1 MLSFSVTGPI
11 SAVLR
16 SSLSDASAMINW
28 KLIFKILGTLLWI
41 EAAFISISLIMALCY
56 MESDLMPF
64 TITVG
69 VTLLAGTVLRLM
81 GHHATNT
88 LGRRDAYLLVTIVWI
103 AFAAFGMLPFLFG
116 GYIHSVTDAFFETM
130 SGLTTTGA
138 TTIDQVEGLPHGL
151 LFWRSLTQWI
161 GGLGIVFFT
170 IAVMPSFVGGSVKVF
185 AAEATGPIKSKMHPR
200 LTTTAKALWGVYLL
214 LTAACAI
221 CFFIFGMSP
230 FDAINYAMTITA
242 TGGFATHDAST
253 GYFHNAAIDYTAIVF
268 MFLSGMSFALLYT
281 ALFKGKVKRLLKNAE
296 IRLYTTL
303 ALSSTVL
310 IVYFLLKYNDYSIS
324 HAIRVALF
332 QVVSFLTTTG
342 MFNEDAAQ
350 WHHITWVI
358 LSLCMFFGG
367 CAGSTASGF
376 KCARGV
382 IVLKV
387 LRNEIRRMLH
397 PKALLPVK
405 VNDSTVHSPAQITLI
420 AFFVAYIVLCFT
432 AYFIM
437 ILAGVDSTNS
447 ITIALS
453 CGSNVG
459 PTLGLEIGPT
469 MSWSI
474 LPTIVKWILSALML
488 MGRLEI
494 FTVLVIFTPWFWK
507 NH

>member
-1 MLSFSVTGPI
+1 MLNN
-11 SAVLR
+11 R
-16 SSLSDASAMINW
+16 
-28 KLIFKILGTLLWI
+28 LICKILGTLLWI
-41 EAAFISISLIMALCY
+41 EAAFMSLGLVMALLY
-56 MESDLMPF
+56 MESDAMAFALTMGI
-64 TITVG
+64 TILV
-69 VTLLAGTVLRLM
+69 GTVLRLM
-81 GHHATNT
+81 GRHATST
-88 LGRRDAYLLVTIVWI
+88 LSRRDAYLLVTVVWI
-103 AFAAFGMLPFLFG
+103 AFATFGMLPFLIG
-116 GYIHSVTDAFFETM
+116 GYIDHVTDAFFETM

-138 TTIDQVEGLPHGL
+138 TIIDQVEGLPHGI

-170 IAVMPSFVGGSVKVF
+170 IAIIPSFVGGSIKVF

-200 LTTTAKALWGVYLL
+200 LTTTAKALLGIYLL
-214 LTAACAI
+214 LTALCAV
-221 CFFIFGMSP
+221 CFWIFGMSP
-230 FDAINYAMTITA
+230 FDAVNYSMTVTA

-253 GYFHNAAIDYTAIVF
+253 GYFNNAAIDYTAIVF
-268 MFLSGMSFALLYT
+268 MFFSGVSFALLY
-281 ALFKGKVKRLLKNAE
+281 ASLFQGKAKQLFKNAE
-296 IRLYTTL
+296 FRFYTALTL
-303 ALSSTVL
+303 TATAM
-310 IVYFLLKYNDYSIS
+310 IAYFLLRYNDYTVGD
-324 HAIRVALF
+324 AIRYALF
-332 QVVSFLTTTG
+332 QVVSFITTTG

-350 WHHITWVI
+350 WHHITWVV

-367 CAGSTASGF
+367 CAGSTAGGF

-382 IVLKV
+382 IALKI
-387 LRNEIRRMLH
+387 LRNEVRRMVH

-405 VNDSTVHSPAQITLI
+405 VNNTSVHTPSQITLL
-420 AFFVAYIVLCFT
+420 AFFIAYITLCFT

-474 LPTIVKWILSALML
+474 LPPLVKWILSGLML

-494 FTVLVIFTPWFWK
+494 FTVLVILSPSFWR
-507 NH
+507 NN

>member
-1 MLSFSVTGPI
+1 MFNK
-11 SAVLR
+11 R
-16 SSLSDASAMINW
+16 
-28 KLIFKILGTLLWI
+28 LICKILGTLLWI
-41 EAAFISISLIMALCY
+41 EAAFMSLGLILALWHR
-56 MESDLMPF
+56 ESDITAFAL
-64 TITVG
+64 TVG
-69 VTLLAGTVLRLM
+69 ITALVGTALRLT
-81 GHHATNT
+81 GRHATNT

-103 AFAAFGMLPFLFG
+103 AFAAFGMLPFLIG
-116 GYIHSVTDAFFETM
+116 GYIDHVTDAFFETM

-138 TTIDQVEGLPHGL
+138 TIIDQVEGLPHGI

-170 IAVMPSFVGGSVKVF
+170 IAIIPSFVGGSIKIF

-214 LTAACAI
+214 LTVVCALL
-221 CFFIFGMSP
+221 FFIFGMSP
-230 FDAINYAMTITA
+230 FDAVNYAMTVTA

-253 GYFHNAAIDYTAIVF
+253 GYFNNAAIDYTAIVF
-268 MFLSGMSFALLYT
+268 MFLSGVSFALLY
-281 ALFKGKVKRLLKNAE
+281 ASLFQGKVKQLLKNAE
-296 IRLYTTL
+296 FRFYTALTL
-303 ALSSTVL
+303 AATAV
-310 IVYFLLKYNDYSIS
+310 IVYFLLRYNHSTVSD
-324 HAIRVALF
+324 AIRYALF
-332 QVVSFLTTTG
+332 QVVSFVTTTG

-350 WHHITWVI
+350 WHHITWVV

-382 IVLKV
+382 IALKI
-387 LRNEIRRMLH
+387 LRNEVRRMVH

-405 VNDSTVHSPAQITLI
+405 VNNTSVHSPSQITLL
-420 AFFVAYIVLCFT
+420 AFFIAYITLCFI

-437 ILAGVDSTNS
+437 ILAGMDSTNS

-474 LPTIVKWILSALML
+474 LPPLVKWILSGLML

-494 FTVLVIFTPWFWK
+494 FTFLVIFSPSFWK

>member
-1 MLSFSVTGPI
+1 MLNK
-11 SAVLR
+11 R
-16 SSLSDASAMINW
+16 
-28 KLIFKILGTLLWI
+28 LICKILGTLLWI
-41 EAAFISISLIMALCY
+41 EAAFMSLGLILALLY
-56 MESDLMPF
+56 MESDAMPF
-64 TITVG
+64 ALTVVITILV
-69 VTLLAGTVLRLM
+69 GTVLRLT
-81 GHHATNT
+81 GRHATNT

-103 AFAAFGMLPFLFG
+103 AFAIFGMLPFLIG
-116 GYIHSVTDAFFETM
+116 GYIGHVTDAFFETM

-138 TTIDQVEGLPHGL
+138 TIIDQVEGLPHGI

-170 IAVMPSFVGGSVKVF
+170 IAIIPSFVGGSIKVF

-200 LTTTAKALWGVYLL
+200 LTTTAKALWGIYLL
-214 LTAACAI
+214 LTAVCAV
-221 CFFIFGMSP
+221 CFWFFGMSP
-230 FDAINYAMTITA
+230 FDAVNYSMTVTA

-253 GYFHNAAIDYTAIVF
+253 GYFNNAAIDYTAIVF
-268 MFLSGMSFALLYT
+268 MFLSGVSFALLY
-281 ALFKGKVKRLLKNAE
+281 ASLFQGKAKQLFKNAE
-296 IRLYTTL
+296 FRFYTALTL
-303 ALSSTVL
+303 TATVV
-310 IVYFLLKYNDYSIS
+310 IVYFLLRYNHYTVSD
-324 HAIRVALF
+324 AIRYALF
-332 QVVSFLTTTG
+332 QVVSFVTTTG

-350 WHHITWVI
+350 WHHITWVV

-367 CAGSTASGF
+367 CAGSTAGGF

-382 IVLKV
+382 IALKI
-387 LRNEIRRMLH
+387 LRNEVRRMVH
-397 PKALLPVK
+397 PKALLPVN
-405 VNDSTVHSPAQITLI
+405 VNNTSVHSPSQITLL
-420 AFFVAYIVLCFT
+420 AFFIAYITLCFT

-474 LPTIVKWILSALML
+474 LPPLVKWILSGLML

-494 FTVLVIFTPWFWK
+494 FTVLVIFSPSFWK
-507 NH
+507 NN

>member
-1 MLSFSVTGPI
+1 MF
-11 SAVLR
+11 
-16 SSLSDASAMINW
+16 N
-28 KLIFKILGTLLWI
+28 KLLICKILGTLLWI
-41 EAAFISISLIMALCY
+41 EASLGLILALWHR
-56 MESDLMPF
+56 ESDITAFAL
-64 TITVG
+64 TVG
-69 VTLLAGTVLRLM
+69 ITALVGTALRLT
-81 GHHATNT
+81 GRHATNT

-103 AFAAFGMLPFLFG
+103 AFAAFGMLPFLIG
-116 GYIHSVTDAFFETM
+116 GYIDHVTDAFFETM

-138 TTIDQVEGLPHGL
+138 TVIDKVEGLPHGI

-170 IAVMPSFVGGSVKVF
+170 IAVIPSFVGGSIKVF

-200 LTTTAKALWGVYLL
+200 LTTTAKALWGVYIL
-214 LTAACAI
+214 LTAVCAF

-230 FDAINYAMTITA
+230 FDAVNYAMTVTA

-253 GYFHNAAIDYTAIVF
+253 GYFNNAAIDYTAIVF
-268 MFLSGMSFALLYT
+268 MFLSGVSFALLY
-281 ALFKGKVKRLLKNAE
+281 ASLLQGKIKQLFKNAE
-296 IRLYTTL
+296 FRFYTALTL
-303 ALSSTVL
+303 AATAV
-310 IVYFLLKYNDYSIS
+310 IVYFLLRYNHYTLSD
-324 HAIRVALF
+324 AIRYALF
-332 QVVSFLTTTG
+332 QVVSFVTTTG

-350 WHHITWVI
+350 WHHITWVV

-382 IVLKV
+382 IALKI
-387 LRNEIRRMLH
+387 LRNEVRRMVH

-405 VNDSTVHSPAQITLI
+405 VNNTSVHSPSQITLL
-420 AFFVAYIVLCFT
+420 AFFIAYITLCFT

-474 LPTIVKWILSALML
+474 LPPLVKWILSGLML

-494 FTVLVIFTPWFWK
+494 FTVLVIFSPSFWK

>member
-1 MLSFSVTGPI
+1 MF
-11 SAVLR
+11 
-16 SSLSDASAMINW
+16 NW
-28 KLIFKILGTLLWI
+28 RLIFRILGTLLWVESTFMALGLI
-41 EAAFISISLIMALCY
+41 LALCHQVSDIMAFAL
-56 MESDLMPF
+56 
-64 TITVG
+64 TIGITVM
-69 VTLLAGTVLRLM
+69 AGTALTLIGRR
-81 GHHATNT
+81 ATST
-88 LGRRDAYLLVTIVWI
+88 LSRRDAYLLVTIVWI
-103 AFAAFGMLPFLFG
+103 AFTAFGMLPFLIG

-138 TTIDQVEGLPHGL
+138 TILDKVEGLPHGL

-170 IAVMPSFVGGSVKVF
+170 IAIIPSFVGGSINIF
-185 AAEATGPIKSKMHPR
+185 SAEATGPVKSKLHPR
-200 LTTTAKALWGVYLL
+200 LSTSAKALLGVYLL
-214 LTAACAI
+214 LTTGCAI
-221 CFFIFGMSP
+221 CFFLFGMGP
-230 FDAINYAMTITA
+230 FDAVNYAMTITA

-253 GYFHNAAIDYTAIVF
+253 GYFNNPAIDYTAIVF
-268 MFLSGMSFALLYT
+268 MFLSGVSFALLYT
-281 ALFKGKVKRLLKNAE
+281 ALFKGKVKRLFKNAE
-296 IRLYTTL
+296 FRFYA
-303 ALSSTVL
+303 ALTVSATVF
-310 IVYFLLKYNDYSIS
+310 IVYFLLKHNHYTVSD
-324 HAIRVALF
+324 AIRYALF
-332 QVVSFLTTTG
+332 QVVSFITTTG

-367 CAGSTASGF
+367 CSGSTAGGF

-382 IVLKV
+382 IALKI
-387 LRNEIRRMLH
+387 LRNEIRHMLH

-405 VNDSTVHSPAQITLI
+405 VNDSTVHSSGQITLM
-420 AFFVAYIVLCFT
+420 AFFIAYITLCFT

-469 MSWSI
+469 MSWNI
-474 LPTIVKWILSALML
+474 LPAGVKWILSALML

-494 FTVLVIFTPWFWK
+494 FTVLVIFTPSFWK

>member
-1 MLSFSVTGPI
+1 MF
-11 SAVLR
+11 
-16 SSLSDASAMINW
+16 N
-28 KLIFKILGTLLWI
+28 KLLICKILGTLLWI
-41 EAAFISISLIMALCY
+41 EAAFMSLGLILAICH
-56 MESDLMPF
+56 MESDIMAF
-64 TITVG
+64 AVTVG
-69 VTLLAGTVLRLM
+69 VALLVGTALRLL
-81 GHHATNT
+81 GRHATNT

-103 AFAAFGMLPFLFG
+103 AFAAFGMLPFLIG
-116 GYIHSVTDAFFETM
+116 GYIDHVTDAFFETM

-138 TTIDQVEGLPHGL
+138 TVIDKVEGLPHGI

-170 IAVMPSFVGGSVKVF
+170 IAVIPSFVGGSIKVF

-200 LTTTAKALWGVYLL
+200 LTTTAKALWGVYIL
-214 LTAACAI
+214 LTAVCAF

-230 FDAINYAMTITA
+230 FDAVNYAMTVTA

-253 GYFHNAAIDYTAIVF
+253 GYFNNAAIDYTAIVF
-268 MFLSGMSFALLYT
+268 MFLSGVSFALLY
-281 ALFKGKVKRLLKNAE
+281 ASLLQGKIKQLFKNAE
-296 IRLYTTL
+296 FRFYTALTL
-303 ALSSTVL
+303 AATAV
-310 IVYFLLKYNDYSIS
+310 IVYFLLRYNHYTLSD
-324 HAIRVALF
+324 AIRYALF
-332 QVVSFLTTTG
+332 QVVSFVTTTG

-350 WHHITWVI
+350 WHHITWVV

-382 IVLKV
+382 IALKI
-387 LRNEIRRMLH
+387 LRNEVRRMLH

-405 VNDSTVHSPAQITLI
+405 VNNTSVHSPSQITLL
-420 AFFVAYIVLCFT
+420 AFFIAYITLCFT

-474 LPTIVKWILSALML
+474 LPPLVKWILSGLML

-494 FTVLVIFTPWFWK
+494 FTVLVIFSPSFWK

>member
-1 MLSFSVTGPI
+1 
-11 SAVLR
+11 
-16 SSLSDASAMINW
+16 MINW
-28 KLIFKILGTLLWI
+28 KLISKILGTLIWA
-41 EAAFISISLIMALCY
+41 EGAFMSLGLLLALCY
-56 MESDLMPF
+56 QESDIMAFAIAVALAA
-64 TITVG
+64 
-69 VTLLAGTVLRLM
+69 LAGMGLRLL
-81 GHHATNT
+81 GRHATSA
-88 LGRRDAYLLVTIVWI
+88 LSRRDAYLLVSVVWV
-103 AFAAFGMLPFLFG
+103 AFTAFGMLPFLIG
-116 GYIHSVTDAFFETM
+116 GYLHSVTDAFFETM

-138 TTIDQVEGLPHGL
+138 TIIDQVEGLPHGL

-170 IAVMPSFVGGSVKVF
+170 IAIVPSMVGGSIRVF
-185 AAEATGPIKSKMHPR
+185 AAEATGPIKSKLHPR
-200 LTTTAKALWGVYLL
+200 LTTSAKALLGVYLL
-214 LTAACAI
+214 LTVVCAG
-221 CFFIFGMSP
+221 CFFAFGMSP
-230 FDAINYAMTITA
+230 FDAVNYSMTVTA

-253 GYFHNAAIDYTAIVF
+253 GYFNNAAIDYTAIVF
-268 MFLSGMSFALLYT
+268 MFLSGMSFALLY
-281 ALFKGKVKRLLKNAE
+281 ASLFQGKVKQLFKNAE
-296 IRLYTTL
+296 FRFYAVLTL
-303 ALSSTVL
+303 TATVV
-310 IVYFLLKYNDYSIS
+310 IVYFLLRYNHYTVSD
-324 HAIRVALF
+324 AIRYALF
-332 QVVSFLTTTG
+332 QVVSFITTTG

-350 WHHITWVI
+350 WHHITWVV

-376 KCARGV
+376 KCVRGV
-382 IVLKV
+382 IALKI
-387 LRNEIRRMLH
+387 LRNEVRRMVH

-405 VNDSTVHSPAQITLI
+405 VNNSTVHTPGQITLL
-420 AFFVAYIVLCFT
+420 AFFIAYITLCFT

-474 LPTIVKWILSALML
+474 LPPLVKWILSGLML

-494 FTVLVIFTPWFWK
+494 FTVLVIFAPSFWK

>member
-1 MLSFSVTGPI
+1 MF
-11 SAVLR
+11 
-16 SSLSDASAMINW
+16 NW
-28 KLIFKILGTLLWI
+28 RLIFKILGTLLWI
-41 EAAFISISLIMALCY
+41 EAAFMSLSLVLALYHQESDIMAFAL
-56 MESDLMPF
+56 
-64 TITVG
+64 TVG
-69 VTLLAGTVLRLM
+69 ITALAGTVLRL
-81 GHHATNT
+81 
-88 LGRRDAYLLVTIVWI
+88 LGRQSSNALSRRDAYLLVSVVWI
-103 AFAAFGMLPFLFG
+103 AFTTFGMLPFLIG
-116 GYIHSVTDAFFETM
+116 GFIPHVTDAFFETM

-138 TTIDQVEGLPHGL
+138 TIMDHVEGLPHGI

-170 IAVMPSFVGGSVKVF
+170 IAVIPSFVGGSIKVF

-214 LTAACAI
+214 LTVVCAI
-221 CFFIFGMSP
+221 CFFMFGMSP
-230 FDAINYAMTITA
+230 FDAVNYAMTITA

-253 GYFHNAAIDYTAIVF
+253 GYFHSPAIDYTAIVF
-268 MFLSGMSFALLYT
+268 MFLSGVSFALLYA
-281 ALFKGKVKRLLKNAE
+281 ALFKGKVKQLLKNAE
-296 IRLYTTL
+296 FRLYSSLVIAST
-303 ALSSTVL
+303 AL
-310 IVYFLLKYNDYSIS
+310 IIYFLLRFNDYDVSD
-324 HAIRVALF
+324 AIRVALF
-332 QVVSFLTTTG
+332 QVVSFITTTG

-367 CAGSTASGF
+367 CAGSTAGGF

-382 IVLKV
+382 IALKV

-397 PKALLPVK
+397 PKALLPLK
-405 VNDSTVHSPAQITLI
+405 VNNSTVHSPAQITLM
-420 AFFVAYIVLCFT
+420 AFFIAYITLCFT

-474 LPTIVKWILSALML
+474 LPTMVKWILSALML

-507 NH
+507 SH

>member
-1 MLSFSVTGPI
+1 MF
-11 SAVLR
+11 
-16 SSLSDASAMINW
+16 N
-28 KLIFKILGTLLWI
+28 KLLICKILGTLLWI
-41 EAAFISISLIMALCY
+41 EAAFMSLGLILAICH
-56 MESDLMPF
+56 MESDIMAF
-64 TITVG
+64 AVTVG
-69 VTLLAGTVLRLM
+69 VALLVGTALRLL
-81 GHHATNT
+81 GRHATNT

-103 AFAAFGMLPFLFG
+103 AFAAFGMLPFLIG
-116 GYIHSVTDAFFETM
+116 GYIDHVTDAFFETM

-138 TTIDQVEGLPHGL
+138 TVIDKVEGLPHGI

-170 IAVMPSFVGGSVKVF
+170 IAVIPSFVGGSIKVF

-200 LTTTAKALWGVYLL
+200 LTTTAKALWGVYIL
-214 LTAACAI
+214 LTAVCAF

-230 FDAINYAMTITA
+230 FDAVNYAMTVTA

-253 GYFHNAAIDYTAIVF
+253 GYFNNAAIDYTAIVF
-268 MFLSGMSFALLYT
+268 MFLSGVSFALLY
-281 ALFKGKVKRLLKNAE
+281 ASLLQGKIKQLFKNAE
-296 IRLYTTL
+296 FRFYT
-303 ALSSTVL
+303 ALTFAATAV
-310 IVYFLLKYNDYSIS
+310 IFYFLLRYNHYTLSD
-324 HAIRVALF
+324 AIRYALF
-332 QVVSFLTTTG
+332 QVVSFVTTTG

-350 WHHITWVI
+350 WHHITWVV

-382 IVLKV
+382 IALKI
-387 LRNEIRRMLH
+387 LRNEVRRMVH

-405 VNDSTVHSPAQITLI
+405 VNNTSVHSPSQITLL
-420 AFFVAYIVLCFT
+420 AFFIAYITLCFT

-474 LPTIVKWILSALML
+474 LPPLVKWILSGLML

-494 FTVLVIFTPWFWK
+494 FTVLVIFSPSFWK

>member
-1 MLSFSVTGPI
+1 
-11 SAVLR
+11 
-16 SSLSDASAMINW
+16 
-28 KLIFKILGTLLWI
+28 
-41 EAAFISISLIMALCY
+41 
-56 MESDLMPF
+56 
-64 TITVG
+64 
-69 VTLLAGTVLRLM
+69 
-81 GHHATNT
+81 
-88 LGRRDAYLLVTIVWI
+88 
-103 AFAAFGMLPFLFG
+103 MLPFLIG
-116 GYIHSVTDAFFETM
+116 GFIPHVTDAFFETM

-138 TTIDQVEGLPHGL
+138 TIMDHVEGLPHGI

-170 IAVMPSFVGGSVKVF
+170 IAVIPSFVGGSIKVF

-214 LTAACAI
+214 LTVVCAI
-221 CFFIFGMSP
+221 CFFMFGMSP
-230 FDAINYAMTITA
+230 FDAVNYAMTITA

-253 GYFHNAAIDYTAIVF
+253 GYFHSPAIDYTAIVF
-268 MFLSGMSFALLYT
+268 MFLSGVSFALLYA
-281 ALFKGKVKRLLKNAE
+281 ALFKGKVKQLLKNAE
-296 IRLYTTL
+296 FRLYSSLVIAST
-303 ALSSTVL
+303 AL
-310 IVYFLLKYNDYSIS
+310 IIYFLLRFNDYDLSD
-324 HAIRVALF
+324 AIRVALF
-332 QVVSFLTTTG
+332 QVVSFITTTG

-350 WHHITWVI
+350 WHHITWVV

-367 CAGSTASGF
+367 CAGSTAGGF

-382 IVLKV
+382 IALKI
-387 LRNEIRRMLH
+387 LRNEVRRMVH

-405 VNDSTVHSPAQITLI
+405 VNNTSVHTPSQITLL
-420 AFFVAYIVLCFT
+420 AFFIAYITLCFT

-474 LPTIVKWILSALML
+474 LPPLVKWILSGLML

-494 FTVLVIFTPWFWK
+494 FTVLVILSPSFWK
-507 NH
+507 NN

>member
-1 MLSFSVTGPI
+1 
-11 SAVLR
+11 
-16 SSLSDASAMINW
+16 MINW
-28 KLIFKILGTLLWI
+28 KLLSKILGTLLWA
-41 EAAFISISLIMALCY
+41 EGAFMSLGLLLAVCYQESDIMA
-56 MESDLMPF
+56 F
-64 TITVG
+64 AIAV
-69 VTLLAGTVLRLM
+69 LATAVIGLVLRLL
-81 GHHATNT
+81 GRHATNA
-88 LGRRDAYLLVTIVWI
+88 LSRRDAYLLVSIVWV
-103 AFAAFGMLPFLFG
+103 AFTAFGMLPFLLG

-138 TTIDQVEGLPHGL
+138 TIIDQVEGLPHGL

-170 IAVMPSFVGGSVKVF
+170 IAIVPSMVGGSIRVF
-185 AAEATGPIKSKMHPR
+185 AAEATGPIKSKLHPR
-200 LTTTAKALWGVYLL
+200 LTTSAKALLGVYLL
-214 LTAACAI
+214 LTVVCAG
-221 CFFIFGMSP
+221 CFFAFGMSP
-230 FDAINYAMTITA
+230 FDAVNYSMTVTA

-253 GYFHNAAIDYTAIVF
+253 GYFNNAAIDYTAIVF
-268 MFLSGMSFALLYT
+268 MFLSGMSFALLY
-281 ALFKGKVKRLLKNAE
+281 ASLFQGKVKQLFKNAE
-296 IRLYTTL
+296 FRFYAALTL
-303 ALSSTVL
+303 TATVV
-310 IVYFLLKYNDYSIS
+310 IVYFLLRYNHYTVGD
-324 HAIRVALF
+324 AIRYALF
-332 QVVSFLTTTG
+332 QVVSFITTTG

-350 WHHITWVI
+350 WHHITWVV

-382 IVLKV
+382 IALKI
-387 LRNEIRRMLH
+387 LRNEVRHMVH

-405 VNDSTVHSPAQITLI
+405 VNNSTVHNPSQITLL
-420 AFFVAYIVLCFT
+420 AFFTAYITLCFT

-474 LPTIVKWILSALML
+474 LPPLVKWILSGLML

-494 FTVLVIFTPWFWK
+494 FTVLVIFAPSFWK

>member
-1 MLSFSVTGPI
+1 MLNK
-11 SAVLR
+11 R
-16 SSLSDASAMINW
+16 
-28 KLIFKILGTLLWI
+28 LICKILGTLLWI
-41 EAAFISISLIMALCY
+41 EAAFMSLGLILALLY
-56 MESDLMPF
+56 MESDAMAFAL
-64 TITVG
+64 TVG
-69 VTLLAGTVLRLM
+69 ITILVGTVLRLT
-81 GHHATNT
+81 GRHATNT

-103 AFAAFGMLPFLFG
+103 AFAIFGMLPFLIG
-116 GYIHSVTDAFFETM
+116 GYIGHVTDAFFETM

-138 TTIDQVEGLPHGL
+138 TIIDQVEGLPHGI

-170 IAVMPSFVGGSVKVF
+170 IAIIPSFVGGSIKVF

-200 LTTTAKALWGVYLL
+200 LTTTAKALWGIYLL
-214 LTAACAI
+214 LTAVCAV
-221 CFFIFGMSP
+221 CFWFFGMSP
-230 FDAINYAMTITA
+230 FDAVNYSMTVTA

-253 GYFHNAAIDYTAIVF
+253 GYFNNAAIDYTAIVF
-268 MFLSGMSFALLYT
+268 MFFSGVSFALLY
-281 ALFKGKVKRLLKNAE
+281 ASLFQGKAKQLFKNAE
-296 IRLYTTL
+296 FRFYTALTL
-303 ALSSTVL
+303 TATAV
-310 IVYFLLKYNDYSIS
+310 IVYFLLRYNHYTVSE
-324 HAIRVALF
+324 AIRYALF
-332 QVVSFLTTTG
+332 QVVSFVTTTG

-350 WHHITWVI
+350 WHHITWVV

-382 IVLKV
+382 IALKI
-387 LRNEIRRMLH
+387 LRNEVRRMVH

-405 VNDSTVHSPAQITLI
+405 VNNTSVHSPSQITLL
-420 AFFVAYIVLCFT
+420 AFFIAYIILCFT

-474 LPTIVKWILSALML
+474 LPPLVKWILSGLML

-494 FTVLVIFTPWFWK
+494 FTVLVIFSPSFWK
-507 NH
+507 NN

>member
-1 MLSFSVTGPI
+1 MF
-11 SAVLR
+11 
-16 SSLSDASAMINW
+16 N
-28 KLIFKILGTLLWI
+28 KLLICKILGTLLWI
-41 EAAFISISLIMALCY
+41 EAAFMSLGLILAICH
-56 MESDLMPF
+56 MESDIMAF
-64 TITVG
+64 AVTVG
-69 VTLLAGTVLRLM
+69 VTLLVGTALRLT
-81 GHHATNT
+81 GRHATNT
-88 LGRRDAYLLVTIVWI
+88 LSRRDAYLLVTIVWI
-103 AFAAFGMLPFLFG
+103 AFAAFGMLPFLIG
-116 GYIHSVTDAFFETM
+116 GYIDHVTDAFFETM

-138 TTIDQVEGLPHGL
+138 TVIDKVEGLPHGI

-170 IAVMPSFVGGSVKVF
+170 IAVIPSFVGGSIKVF

-200 LTTTAKALWGVYLL
+200 LTTTAKALWGVYIL
-214 LTAACAI
+214 LTAVCAF
-221 CFFIFGMSP
+221 CFFIFGMSL
-230 FDAINYAMTITA
+230 FDAVNYAMTVTA

-253 GYFHNAAIDYTAIVF
+253 GYFNNAAIDYTAIVF
-268 MFLSGMSFALLYT
+268 MFLSGVSFALLY
-281 ALFKGKVKRLLKNAE
+281 ASLLQGKIKQLFKNAE
-296 IRLYTTL
+296 FRFYTALTL
-303 ALSSTVL
+303 AATAV
-310 IVYFLLKYNDYSIS
+310 IVYFLLRYNHYTLSD
-324 HAIRVALF
+324 AIRYALF
-332 QVVSFLTTTG
+332 QVVSFVTTTG

-350 WHHITWVI
+350 WHHITWVV

-382 IVLKV
+382 IALKI
-387 LRNEIRRMLH
+387 LRNEVRRMVH

-405 VNDSTVHSPAQITLI
+405 VNNTSVHSPSQITLL
-420 AFFVAYIVLCFT
+420 AFFIAYITLCFT

-474 LPTIVKWILSALML
+474 LPPLVKWILSGLML

-494 FTVLVIFTPWFWK
+494 FTVLVIFSPSFWK

>member
-1 MLSFSVTGPI
+1 MFN
-11 SAVLR
+11 R
-16 SSLSDASAMINW
+16 R
-28 KLIFKILGTLLWI
+28 LIFKILGTLLWI
-41 EAAFISISLIMALCY
+41 EAAFMSLGLILAIYHNESDIMAFG
-56 MESDLMPF
+56 F
-64 TITVG
+64 TIGITA
-69 VTLLAGTVLRLM
+69 LAGVIFRLLGRHSTNVLS
-81 GHHATNT
+81 
-88 LGRRDAYLLVTIVWI
+88 RRDAYLLVTVVWI
-103 AFAAFGMLPFLFG
+103 AFTIFGMLPFLLG
-116 GYIHSVTDAFFETM
+116 GFIHNVTDAFFETM

-138 TTIDQVEGLPHGL
+138 TVIDKVEGLPHGI

-170 IAVMPSFVGGSVKVF
+170 IAIIPSFVGGTVKVF

-214 LTAACAI
+214 LTFACAV
-221 CFFIFGMSP
+221 CFFLFGMDP
-230 FDAINYAMTITA
+230 FDAVNYAMTITA

-253 GYFHNAAIDYTAIVF
+253 GYFNNPAIDYTAIVF
-268 MFLSGMSFALLYT
+268 MFLSGISFALLYT
-281 ALFKGKVKRLLKNAE
+281 ALFKGKVKRLIKNAE
-296 IRLYTTL
+296 FRLYTAL
-303 ALSSTVL
+303 ALTSTAI
-310 IVYFLLKYNDYSIS
+310 IVYFLLKYNNYNVAD
-324 HAIRVALF
+324 AIRIALF

-350 WHHITWVI
+350 WHHITWVV

-367 CAGSTASGF
+367 CAGSTAGGF

-382 IVLKV
+382 IALKV
-387 LRNEIRRMLH
+387 LRNEIRHMLH

-405 VNDSTVHSPAQITLI
+405 VNDSTVHTAGQITLM
-420 AFFVAYIVLCFT
+420 AFFLAYILLCFT

-447 ITIALS
+447 FTIALS

-474 LPTIVKWILSALML
+474 LPMMVKWILSALML

-494 FTVLVIFTPWFWK
+494 FTMLVIFTPWFWK

>member
-1 MLSFSVTGPI
+1 MFNK
-11 SAVLR
+11 R
-16 SSLSDASAMINW
+16 
-28 KLIFKILGTLLWI
+28 LICKILGTLLWI
-41 EAAFISISLIMALCY
+41 EAAFMSLGLILALWHR
-56 MESDLMPF
+56 ESDIKAFALTMA
-64 TITVG
+64 IT
-69 VTLLAGTVLRLM
+69 TLVGTVLRLT
-81 GHHATNT
+81 GRNATNT
-88 LGRRDAYLLVTIVWI
+88 LSRRDAYLLVTVVWI
-103 AFAAFGMLPFLFG
+103 AFAIFGMLPFLFG
-116 GYIHSVTDAFFETM
+116 GYIGHVTDAFFETM

-138 TTIDQVEGLPHGL
+138 TIIDQVEGLPHGI

-170 IAVMPSFVGGSVKVF
+170 IAIIPSFVGGSIKVF

-200 LTTTAKALWGVYLL
+200 LTTTAKALWGIYIL
-214 LTAACAI
+214 LTAVCAI
-221 CFFIFGMSP
+221 CFWVFGMSP
-230 FDAINYAMTITA
+230 FDAVNYSMTVTA

-253 GYFHNAAIDYTAIVF
+253 GYFNNAAIDYTAILF
-268 MFLSGMSFALLYT
+268 MFLSGVSFALLY
-281 ALFKGKVKRLLKNAE
+281 ASLIQGKVKQLFKNAE
-296 IRLYTTL
+296 FRFYTALTL
-303 ALSSTVL
+303 TATVV
-310 IVYFLLKYNDYSIS
+310 IVYFLLRYNHYTVSD
-324 HAIRVALF
+324 AIRYALF
-332 QVVSFLTTTG
+332 QVVSFVTTTG

-350 WHHITWVI
+350 WHHITWVV

-382 IVLKV
+382 IALKI
-387 LRNEIRRMLH
+387 LRNEVRRMVH

-405 VNDSTVHSPAQITLI
+405 VNNTSIHSSNQITLL
-420 AFFVAYIVLCFT
+420 AFFIAYITLCFT

-474 LPTIVKWILSALML
+474 LPPLVKWILSGLML
-488 MGRLEI
+488 MGRLEN
-494 FTVLVIFTPWFWK
+494 FTVLVIFSPSFWK

>member
-1 MLSFSVTGPI
+1 M
-11 SAVLR
+11 
-16 SSLSDASAMINW
+16 SLG
-28 KLIFKILGTLLWI
+28 LILALL
-41 EAAFISISLIMALCY
+41 Y
-56 MESDLMPF
+56 MESDAMAFAL
-64 TITVG
+64 TVG
-69 VTLLAGTVLRLM
+69 ITILVGTVLRLT
-81 GHHATNT
+81 GRHATNT
-88 LGRRDAYLLVTIVWI
+88 LSRRDAYLLVTVVWI
-103 AFAAFGMLPFLFG
+103 AFAIFGMLPFLIG
-116 GYIHSVTDAFFETM
+116 GYIDHVTDAFFETM

-138 TTIDQVEGLPHGL
+138 TIIDQVEGLPHGI

-170 IAVMPSFVGGSVKVF
+170 IAIIPSFVGGSIKVF

-200 LTTTAKALWGVYLL
+200 LTTTAKALWGIYLL
-214 LTAACAI
+214 LTAVCAV
-221 CFFIFGMSP
+221 CFWFFGMSP
-230 FDAINYAMTITA
+230 FDAVNYSMTVTA

-253 GYFHNAAIDYTAIVF
+253 GYFNNAAIDYTAIVF
-268 MFLSGMSFALLYT
+268 MFFSGVSFALLY
-281 ALFKGKVKRLLKNAE
+281 ASLFQGKAKQLFKNAE
-296 IRLYTTL
+296 FRFYTALTL
-303 ALSSTVL
+303 TATAV
-310 IVYFLLKYNDYSIS
+310 IVYFLLRYNHYTVSD
-324 HAIRVALF
+324 AIRYALF
-332 QVVSFLTTTG
+332 QVVSFITTTG

-350 WHHITWVI
+350 WHHITWVV

-382 IVLKV
+382 IALKI
-387 LRNEIRRMLH
+387 LRNEVRRMVH

-405 VNDSTVHSPAQITLI
+405 VNNTSVHSPSQITLL
-420 AFFVAYIVLCFT
+420 AFFIAYITLCFT

-474 LPTIVKWILSALML
+474 LPPLVKWILSGLML

-494 FTVLVIFTPWFWK
+494 FTVLVIFSPSFWK
-507 NH
+507 NN

>member
-1 MLSFSVTGPI
+1 MF
-11 SAVLR
+11 
-16 SSLSDASAMINW
+16 N
-28 KLIFKILGTLLWI
+28 KLLICKILGTLLWI
-41 EAAFISISLIMALCY
+41 EAAFMSLGLILAICH
-56 MESDLMPF
+56 MESDIMAF
-64 TITVG
+64 AVTVG
-69 VTLLAGTVLRLM
+69 VTLLVGTALRLL
-81 GHHATNT
+81 GRHATNT

-103 AFAAFGMLPFLFG
+103 AFAAFGMLPFLIG
-116 GYIHSVTDAFFETM
+116 GYIDHVTDAFFETM

-138 TTIDQVEGLPHGL
+138 TVIDKVEGLPHGI

-170 IAVMPSFVGGSVKVF
+170 IAVIPSFVGGSIKVF

-200 LTTTAKALWGVYLL
+200 LTTTAKALWGVYIL
-214 LTAACAI
+214 LTAVCAF

-230 FDAINYAMTITA
+230 FDAVNYAMTVTA

-253 GYFHNAAIDYTAIVF
+253 GYFNNTAIDYTAIVF
-268 MFLSGMSFALLYT
+268 MFLSGVSFALLY
-281 ALFKGKVKRLLKNAE
+281 ASLLQGKVKQLFKNAE
-296 IRLYTTL
+296 FRFYTALTL
-303 ALSSTVL
+303 AATAV
-310 IVYFLLKYNDYSIS
+310 IVYFLLRYNHYTLSD
-324 HAIRVALF
+324 AIRYALF
-332 QVVSFLTTTG
+332 QVVSFVTTTG

-350 WHHITWVI
+350 WHHITWVV

-382 IVLKV
+382 IALKI
-387 LRNEIRRMLH
+387 LRNEVRRMVH

-405 VNDSTVHSPAQITLI
+405 VNNTSVHSPSQITLL
-420 AFFVAYIVLCFT
+420 AFFIAYITLCFT

-474 LPTIVKWILSALML
+474 LPPLVKWILSGLML

-494 FTVLVIFTPWFWK
+494 FTVLVIFSPSFWK

>member
-1 MLSFSVTGPI
+1 MFNH
-11 SAVLR
+11 R
-16 SSLSDASAMINW
+16 
-28 KLIFKILGTLLWI
+28 LIFKILGTLLWV
-41 EAAFISISLIMALCY
+41 EAAFMTISLALALY
-56 MESDLMPF
+56 HGEQDAIAF
-64 TITVG
+64 AITIG
-69 VTLLAGTVLRLM
+69 ATLLVGTGFKLLGR
-81 GHHATNT
+81 HATSA
-88 LGRRDAYLLVTIVWI
+88 LSRRDAYLLVTVVWI
-103 AFAAFGMLPFLFG
+103 AFAAFGMLPFLIG
-116 GYIHSVTDAFFETM
+116 GFIHNVTDAFFETM

-138 TTIDQVEGLPHGL
+138 TVIDKVEGLPHGI

-170 IAVMPSFVGGSVKVF
+170 IAIIPSFVGGTVQVF
-185 AAEATGPIKSKMHPR
+185 SAEATGPIKSKMHPR

-214 LTAACAI
+214 LTITCAI
-221 CFFIFGMSP
+221 CFFLFGMSP
-230 FDAINYAMTITA
+230 FDAANYAMTITA

-253 GYFHNAAIDYTAIVF
+253 GYFNNAAIDYTAIVF
-268 MFLSGMSFALLYT
+268 MFLSGISFALLY
-281 ALFKGKVKRLLKNAE
+281 AAMFKGKVKRLLKNAE
-296 IRLYTTL
+296 FRLYTLL
-303 ALSSTVL
+303 ALSSTAI
-310 IVYFLLKYNDYSIS
+310 IVYFLLRYNDYSLS
-324 HAIRVALF
+324 DAIRVALF

-367 CAGSTASGF
+367 CSGSTAGGF

-382 IVLKV
+382 IALKV
-387 LRNEIRRMLH
+387 LRNEIRHMLH

-405 VNDSTVHSPAQITLI
+405 VNDSTVHSPAQITLM
-420 AFFVAYIVLCFT
+420 AFFIAYIMLCFT

-447 ITIALS
+447 LTIALS

-474 LPTIVKWILSALML
+474 LPTMVKWILSALML

-494 FTVLVIFTPWFWK
+494 FTILVIFSPSFWK
-507 NH
+507 SH

>member
-1 MLSFSVTGPI
+1 MLNK
-11 SAVLR
+11 R
-16 SSLSDASAMINW
+16 
-28 KLIFKILGTLLWI
+28 LICKILGTLLWI
-41 EAAFISISLIMALCY
+41 EAAFMSLGLILALLY
-56 MESDLMPF
+56 MESDAMAFAL
-64 TITVG
+64 TVG
-69 VTLLAGTVLRLM
+69 ITILVGTVLRLT
-81 GHHATNT
+81 GRHATNT

-103 AFAAFGMLPFLFG
+103 AYAIFGMLPFLIG
-116 GYIHSVTDAFFETM
+116 GYIGHVTDAFFETM

-138 TTIDQVEGLPHGL
+138 TIIDQVEGLPHGI

-170 IAVMPSFVGGSVKVF
+170 IAIIPSFVGGSIKVF

-200 LTTTAKALWGVYLL
+200 LTTTAKALWGIYLL
-214 LTAACAI
+214 LTAVCAV
-221 CFFIFGMSP
+221 CFWFFGMSP
-230 FDAINYAMTITA
+230 FDAVNYSMTVTA

-253 GYFHNAAIDYTAIVF
+253 GYFNNAAIDYTAIVF
-268 MFLSGMSFALLYT
+268 MFFSGVSFALLY
-281 ALFKGKVKRLLKNAE
+281 ASLFQGKAKQLFKNAE
-296 IRLYTTL
+296 FRFYTALTL
-303 ALSSTVL
+303 TATVV
-310 IVYFLLKYNDYSIS
+310 IVYFLLRYNHYTVSD
-324 HAIRVALF
+324 AIRYALF
-332 QVVSFLTTTG
+332 QVVSFVTTTG

-350 WHHITWVI
+350 WHHITWVV

-367 CAGSTASGF
+367 CAGSTAGGF

-382 IVLKV
+382 IALKI
-387 LRNEIRRMLH
+387 LRNEVRRMVH

-405 VNDSTVHSPAQITLI
+405 VNNTSVHSPSQITLL
-420 AFFVAYIVLCFT
+420 AFFIAYITLCFT

-474 LPTIVKWILSALML
+474 LPPLVKWILSGLML

-494 FTVLVIFTPWFWK
+494 FTVLVIFSPSFWK
-507 NH
+507 NN

>member
-1 MLSFSVTGPI
+1 MFNT
-11 SAVLR
+11 R
-16 SSLSDASAMINW
+16 
-28 KLIFKILGTLLWI
+28 LILKILGTLLWV
-41 EAAFISISLIMALCY
+41 EAAFMTVCLIMAVCY
-56 MESDLMPF
+56 HESDILPF
-64 TITVG
+64 TLTVAITAA
-69 VTLLAGTVLRLM
+69 AGLVLRLM
-81 GHHATNT
+81 GGHSTNV
-88 LGRRDAYLLVTIVWI
+88 LSRRDAYLLVTVVWI
-103 AFAAFGMLPFLFG
+103 AFGVFGALPFLFG
-116 GYIHSVTDAFFETM
+116 GYIGNVTDAFFETM

-138 TTIDQVEGLPHGL
+138 TIIEQVEGLPHGL

-170 IAVMPSFVGGSVKVF
+170 IAIIPSFVGGSVKVF
-185 AAEATGPIKSKMHPR
+185 AAEVTGPIKSKMHPR
-200 LTTTAKALWGVYLL
+200 LTTTAKALWGIYLA
-214 LTAACAI
+214 LTVACAL
-221 CFFIFGMSP
+221 CFFAFGMGP
-230 FDAINYAMTITA
+230 FDAANYAMTITA

-253 GYFHNAAIDYTAIVF
+253 GYFNNPAIDYTAIVF
-268 MFLSGMSFALLYT
+268 MFLSGISFVLLYT
-281 ALFKGKVKRLLKNAE
+281 AIFKGKVTKLLRNAE
-296 IRLYTTL
+296 FRFYTALTVGATL
-303 ALSSTVL
+303 L
-310 IVYFLLKYNDYSIS
+310 IIYFLLRYNHYTVGD
-324 HAIRVALF
+324 AIRVALF
-332 QVVSFLTTTG
+332 QVVSFITTTG

-367 CAGSTASGF
+367 CAGSTSGGF

-382 IVLKV
+382 IALKV
-387 LRNEIRRMLH
+387 LRNEVRHMLH

-405 VNDSTVHSPAQITLI
+405 VNDTTVHSPGQITLM
-420 AFFVAYIVLCFT
+420 AFFLAYIVLCFT

-447 ITIALS
+447 FTIALS

-474 LPTIVKWILSALML
+474 LPPLVKWLLSGLML

-494 FTVLVIFTPWFWK
+494 FTVLVIFSPSFWK

>member
-1 MLSFSVTGPI
+1 ML
-11 SAVLR
+11 
-16 SSLSDASAMINW
+16 N
-28 KLIFKILGTLLWI
+28 KLLICKILGTLLWI
-41 EAAFISISLIMALCY
+41 EAAFMSLGLILAICH
-56 MESDLMPF
+56 MESDIMAF
-64 TITVG
+64 AVTVG
-69 VTLLAGTVLRLM
+69 VALLVGTALRLL
-81 GHHATNT
+81 GRHATNT

-103 AFAAFGMLPFLFG
+103 AFAAFGMLPFLIG
-116 GYIHSVTDAFFETM
+116 GYIDHVTDAFFETM

-138 TTIDQVEGLPHGL
+138 TVIDKVEGLPHGI

-170 IAVMPSFVGGSVKVF
+170 IAVIPSFVGGSIKVF

-200 LTTTAKALWGVYLL
+200 LTTTAKALWGVYIL
-214 LTAACAI
+214 LTAVCAF

-230 FDAINYAMTITA
+230 FDAVNYAMTVTA

-253 GYFHNAAIDYTAIVF
+253 GYFNNAAIDYTAIVF
-268 MFLSGMSFALLYT
+268 MFLSGVSFALLY
-281 ALFKGKVKRLLKNAE
+281 ASLLQGKIKQLFKNAE
-296 IRLYTTL
+296 FRFYTALTL
-303 ALSSTVL
+303 AATAV
-310 IVYFLLKYNDYSIS
+310 IVYFLLRYNHYTLSD
-324 HAIRVALF
+324 AIRYALF
-332 QVVSFLTTTG
+332 QVVSFVTTTG

-350 WHHITWVI
+350 WHHITWVV

-382 IVLKV
+382 IALKI
-387 LRNEIRRMLH
+387 LRNEVRRMVH

-405 VNDSTVHSPAQITLI
+405 VNNTSVHSPSQITFL
-420 AFFVAYIVLCFT
+420 AFFIAYITLCFT

-474 LPTIVKWILSALML
+474 LPPLVKWILSGLML

-494 FTVLVIFTPWFWK
+494 FTVLVIFSPSFWK

>member
-1 MLSFSVTGPI
+1 MF
-11 SAVLR
+11 
-16 SSLSDASAMINW
+16 N
-28 KLIFKILGTLLWI
+28 KLLICKILGTLLWI
-41 EAAFISISLIMALCY
+41 EAAFMSLGLILAICH
-56 MESDLMPF
+56 MESDIMAF
-64 TITVG
+64 AVTVG
-69 VTLLAGTVLRLM
+69 VALLVGTALRLL
-81 GHHATNT
+81 GRHATNT

-103 AFAAFGMLPFLFG
+103 AFAAFGMLPFLIG
-116 GYIHSVTDAFFETM
+116 GYIDHVTDAFFETM

-138 TTIDQVEGLPHGL
+138 TVIDKVEGLPHGI

-170 IAVMPSFVGGSVKVF
+170 IAVIPSFVGGSIKVF

-200 LTTTAKALWGVYLL
+200 LTTTAKALWGVYIL
-214 LTAACAI
+214 LTAVCAF

-230 FDAINYAMTITA
+230 FDAVNYAMTVTA

-253 GYFHNAAIDYTAIVF
+253 GYFNNAAIDYTAIVF
-268 MFLSGMSFALLYT
+268 MFLSGVSFALLY
-281 ALFKGKVKRLLKNAE
+281 ASLLQGKIKQLFKNAE
-296 IRLYTTL
+296 FRFYTALTL
-303 ALSSTVL
+303 AATAV
-310 IVYFLLKYNDYSIS
+310 IFYFLLRYNHYTLSD
-324 HAIRVALF
+324 AIRYALF
-332 QVVSFLTTTG
+332 QVVSFVTTTG

-350 WHHITWVI
+350 WHHITWVV

-382 IVLKV
+382 IALKI
-387 LRNEIRRMLH
+387 LRNEVRRMVH

-405 VNDSTVHSPAQITLI
+405 VNNTSVHSPSQITLL
-420 AFFVAYIVLCFT
+420 AFFIAYITLCFT

-474 LPTIVKWILSALML
+474 LPPLVKWILSGLML

-494 FTVLVIFTPWFWK
+494 FTVLVIFSPSFWK

>member
-1 MLSFSVTGPI
+1 MF
-11 SAVLR
+11 
-16 SSLSDASAMINW
+16 N
-28 KLIFKILGTLLWI
+28 KLLICKILGTLLWI
-41 EAAFISISLIMALCY
+41 EAAFMSLGLILAICH
-56 MESDLMPF
+56 MESDIMAF
-64 TITVG
+64 AVTVG
-69 VTLLAGTVLRLM
+69 VTLLVGTALRLT
-81 GHHATNT
+81 GRHATNT
-88 LGRRDAYLLVTIVWI
+88 LSRRDAYLLVTVVWI
-103 AFAAFGMLPFLFG
+103 AFALFGMLPFLIG
-116 GYIHSVTDAFFETM
+116 GYIDHVTDAFFETM

-138 TTIDQVEGLPHGL
+138 TVIDKVEGLPHGI

-170 IAVMPSFVGGSVKVF
+170 IAVIPSFVGGSIKVF

-200 LTTTAKALWGVYLL
+200 LTTTAKALWGVYIL
-214 LTAACAI
+214 LTAVCAF

-230 FDAINYAMTITA
+230 FDAVNYAMTVTA

-253 GYFHNAAIDYTAIVF
+253 GYFNNAAIDYTAIVF
-268 MFLSGMSFALLYT
+268 MFLSGVSFALLY
-281 ALFKGKVKRLLKNAE
+281 ASLLQGKIKQLFKNAE
-296 IRLYTTL
+296 FRFYTALTL
-303 ALSSTVL
+303 AATAV
-310 IVYFLLKYNDYSIS
+310 IVYFLLRYNHYTLSD
-324 HAIRVALF
+324 AIRYALF
-332 QVVSFLTTTG
+332 QVVSFVTTTG

-350 WHHITWVI
+350 WHHITWVV

-382 IVLKV
+382 IALKI
-387 LRNEIRRMLH
+387 LRNEVRRMVH

-405 VNDSTVHSPAQITLI
+405 VNNTSVHSPSQITLL
-420 AFFVAYIVLCFT
+420 AFFIAYISLCFT

-474 LPTIVKWILSALML
+474 LPPLVKWILFWFKDTATT
-488 MGRLEI
+488 EI
-494 FTVLVIFTPWFWK
+494 YTVLVIFSPSFWK

>member
-1 MLSFSVTGPI
+1 MF
-11 SAVLR
+11 
-16 SSLSDASAMINW
+16 NW
-28 KLIFKILGTLLWI
+28 RLIFKILGSLLWI
-41 EAAFISISLIMALCY
+41 EAAFMSLSLVLALYHQESDIMAFALT
-56 MESDLMPF
+56 MG
-64 TITVG
+64 ITA
-69 VTLLAGTVLRLM
+69 LAGTVLRL
-81 GHHATNT
+81 
-88 LGRRDAYLLVTIVWI
+88 LGRQSTDALSRRDAYLLVSVVWI
-103 AFAAFGMLPFLFG
+103 AFTTFGMLPFLIG
-116 GYIHSVTDAFFETM
+116 GFIPHVTDAFFETM

-138 TTIDQVEGLPHGL
+138 TIMDHVEGLPHGI
-151 LFWRSLTQWI
+151 LFWRSLTQWL

-170 IAVMPSFVGGSVKVF
+170 IAVIPSFVGGSIKVF

-214 LTAACAI
+214 LTVVCAI
-221 CFFIFGMSP
+221 CFFMFGMSP
-230 FDAINYAMTITA
+230 FDAVNYAMTITA

-253 GYFHNAAIDYTAIVF
+253 GYFHSPAIDYTAIVF
-268 MFLSGMSFALLYT
+268 MFLSGVSFALLYA
-281 ALFKGKVKRLLKNAE
+281 ALFKGKVKQLLKNAE
-296 IRLYTTL
+296 FRLYSSLVIAST
-303 ALSSTVL
+303 AL
-310 IVYFLLKYNDYSIS
+310 IIYFLLRFNDYDVSD
-324 HAIRVALF
+324 AIRVALF
-332 QVVSFLTTTG
+332 QVVSFITTTG

-367 CAGSTASGF
+367 CAGSTAGGF

-382 IVLKV
+382 IALKV

-397 PKALLPVK
+397 PKALLPLK
-405 VNDSTVHSPAQITLI
+405 VNNSTVHSPAQITLM
-420 AFFVAYIVLCFT
+420 AFFIAYITLCFT

-474 LPTIVKWILSALML
+474 LPTMVKWILSALML

-507 NH
+507 SH